1 MKILGLLALFFCN
14 VLYCNSQ
21 TPLLYGLLRTSNPAS
36 VQLGTLDLLTG
47 NISAA
52 NPNSI
57 ASSINLTGAALDLNT
72 NNYFFITQGGSN
84 GTILT
89 IGMNDGLIAA
99 QQQVTNPMAPSY
111 FDNFRFNTSDST
123 LYGLAR
129 RFIPA
134 AGGQPGY
141 GELFFASLDP
151 STGVVSQISQQSIT
165 DSYSISG
172 NAIDPHQM
180 IYYFSKS
187 TVLYG
192 IDMYNGQIYSSPTLS
207 YPEGGMYFD
216 NYTYNCADTSIYGII
231 RVTTTPPI
239 TAYLGKVNPTSGV
252 VTRIAQTPLQYNTYS
267 VNGSSTIDPTTGIY
281 YYVSSLPQG
290 GVGVIGISLSTG
302 LLVSVHPVSSLAGVQ
317 TYFDMIRHPSDCYNA
332 EIVRPSSIDG
342 GAGLLPMLVANTKV
356 YPNPFDDHLQIDSQ
370 ELIEAYAL
378 RDAQG
383 NMILEGQALS
393 HEIQLSLGQIPSG
406 VYFLNIQTN
415 QGFETIKLVK

>member
-1 MKILGLLALFFCN
+1 MRALFFIL
-14 VLYCNSQ
+14 VFGLSIKSYSQ
-21 TPLLYGLLRTSNPAS
+21 VPTLFGLLRTSNPPS

-47 NISAA
+47 NYATT

-84 GTILT
+84 GTMLSV
-89 IGMNDGLIAA
+89 GMNDGLVAA
-99 QQQVTNPMAPSY
+99 QQMITNPIAPSY
-111 FDNFRFNTSDST
+111 FDNFRFNTSDSS

-141 GELFFASLDP
+141 GELFFASINP
-151 STGVVSQISQQSIT
+151 YSGVVTQISQQSIT
-165 DSYSISG
+165 DSYSLSG
-172 NAIDPHQM
+172 SAIDPHQM
-180 IYYFSKS
+180 IYYFSKG
-187 TVLYG
+187 TQFYG

-207 YPEGGMYFD
+207 FPEGGMYFD
-216 NYTYNCADTSIYGII
+216 NYTYNCADTTIYGII

-239 TAYLGKVNPTSGV
+239 TAYLGKVDPSSGV

-267 VNGSSTIDPTTGIY
+267 VNGSSTIDPETGVY

-290 GVGVIGISLSTG
+290 GVGVIGISLESG
-302 LLVSVHPVSSLAGVQ
+302 LLQSVHPVTSSSGVQ

-342 GAGLLPMLVANTKV
+342 GAGLSQIEQSLVRV
-356 YPNPFDDHLQIDSQ
+356 YPNPFNDCLQIEADCPIELAILKDLHGKFVCENSQ
-370 ELIEAYAL
+370 GEASMTMMLNAVSNGIY
-378 RDAQG
+378 
-383 NMILEGQALS
+383 ILEVHTKNG
-393 HEIQLSLGQIPSG
+393 IQK
-406 VYFLNIQTN
+406 
-415 QGFETIKLVK
+415 IKLVK